1 MTLQEIN
8 RSIISGTFSND
19 DLTSITD
26 AIKFARGQLASR
38 VKFTLVAGSKV
49 KFTSS
54 RNGQIITGTVNKVNR
69 KFIMVREQGTLA
81 GLWRVPANMLT
92 AA

>member
-8 RSIISGTFSND
+8 RAIIAGTFSNEN
-19 DLTSITD
+19 LNSISD
-26 AIKFARGQLASR
+26 AIKFARAQIIRTNTA
-38 VKFTLVAGSKV
+38 TLNVGSGV

-54 RNGQIITGTVNKVNR
+54 RSGQTITGTVKKVNR
-69 KFIMVREQGTLA
+69 KFVIVCENGKPAGT
-81 GLWRVPANMLT
+81 WRVPANMLS

>member
-8 RSIISGTFSND
+8 RAIIAGTFSNEN
-19 DLTSITD
+19 LNSISD
-26 AIKFARGQLASR
+26 AIKFARSQLASKA
-38 VKFTLVAGSKV
+38 KFTLVAGSKV

-69 KFIMVREQGTLA
+69 KFVIVGENGRPTST
-81 GLWRVPANMLT
+81 WRVPANMLT